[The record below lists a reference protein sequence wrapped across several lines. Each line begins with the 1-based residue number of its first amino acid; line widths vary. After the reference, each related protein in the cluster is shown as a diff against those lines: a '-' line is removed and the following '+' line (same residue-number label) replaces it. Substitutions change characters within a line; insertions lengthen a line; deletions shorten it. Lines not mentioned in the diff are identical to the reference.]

1 MKTVA
6 FSELRDVAFEIRASQ
21 ERSQEY
27 RRCRV
32 ALECEMKAQRSE
44 TPMHQPNRLQTA
56 EPLRNPNPKPALEPF
71 QKPKCHNS
79 EGMSLK
85 HHITADL
92 GFLQPATS
100 CPATRRSWQHCK
112 RRPFTQHLCPKS
124 CIKTIYTL
132 HRIRVGPCAP
142 GFLSRVQGFRLCRDL
157 WATKG
162 LPESLSIYTPST
174 LLSSCCVQSRK
185 TPKATDVS
193 LERLKPQTPRYP

>member
-112 RRPFTQHLCPKS
+112 RRPFTQHLCPSLVSKP
-124 CIKTIYTL
+124 YTPYTESEL
-132 HRIRVGPCAP
+132 VLAHRAFSP
-142 GFLSRVQGFRLCRDL
+142 GFRASGSAATCGQQKDCQSLYLYIPQVPCYRPAVSRVARR
-157 WATKG
+157 
-162 LPESLSIYTPST
+162 
-174 LLSSCCVQSRK
+174 
-185 TPKATDVS
+185 PKPPT
-193 LERLKPQTPRYP
+193 